1 MIDQQRRQYADDV
14 YSVESRFARLNECVI
29 KQRAA
34 GLDWRTK
41 DEMYNQNK
49 TDAAR
54 QRPTRQ
60 SVGVNASVESDLT
73 RELFDTA
80 EIAAMR
86 AALS

>member
-1 MIDQQRRQYADDV
+1 M
-14 YSVESRFARLNECVI
+14 SC
-29 KQRAA
+29 
-34 GLDWRTK
+34 
-41 DEMYNQNK
+41 NQSK

-73 RELFDTA
+73 RELFDIA

-86 AALS
+86 AALSSPDALGPLSLGRLSVFRSLMSDRCKLYVSLYTP